1 MTWNAMSHLLYP
13 LPNRTKSFSCSYS
26 LLHQYVSY
34 RLTCY
39 WVKLQHT
46 LILINIK
53 LGYLLIIFHF
63 YLLLVK
69 NVHTPTTCAAFKLR
83 NSWMDCFPLI
93 YAIYTQNGNHTT
105 CSIQGSSLCNHS
117 FNPPPE
123 WKHTIRSFLSVSSY
137 KLSYL

>member
-13 LPNRTKSFSCSYS
+13 LPNRNKSFSYSYS

-39 WVKLQHT
+39 SVKLQHT

-53 LGYLLIIFHF
+53 LGYLLIIIHFH
-63 YLLLVK
+63 LLFVK
-69 NVHTPTTCAAFKLR
+69 HVHTPTSCAAIKLR
-83 NSWMDCFPLI
+83 NSWMNCFPLI
-93 YAIYTQNGNHTT
+93 YSICTQNGNQTS
-105 CSIQGSSLCNHS
+105 CWIQRSSLCNHY

-123 WKHTIRSFLSVSSY
+123 WKHTVRLFLSVST
-137 KLSYL
+137 